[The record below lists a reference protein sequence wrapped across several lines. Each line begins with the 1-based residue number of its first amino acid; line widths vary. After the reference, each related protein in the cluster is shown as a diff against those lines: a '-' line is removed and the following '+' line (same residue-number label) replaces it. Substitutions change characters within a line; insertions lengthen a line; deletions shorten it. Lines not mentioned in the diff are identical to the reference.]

1 MMKQPSSKSLDNNFY
16 PGQTITGRWH
26 GKKYVILKVLG
37 EGAIGKVYLARHG
50 RQLMALKVAHNAMSV
65 SSEVHVLR
73 QISKVQGLSLGPS
86 FLDMDDVATAQGNI
100 TFYAMEYIHG
110 EPFLPFV
117 RNKGIEWL
125 GIFVVQ
131 LLGDL
136 QKMHDK
142 GWVFGDIKP
151 ENLLITS
158 NPYQLRWIDPG
169 GVTKRGRSIKEYTEF
184 FDRGYWGAG
193 DRKADPAYD
202 LFSVSMLIVNRSYPA
217 RFYKEGVKGTR
228 VIIEKTSKQ
237 ASLIPY
243 APIIEKGVTQ
253 RYEHALEMKKDVME
267 VLRAQQANVPPSRK
281 KKRISSFMKQKHASA
296 ITSSTS
302 RTAKKRSGFK
312 ETAIFAS
319 FLLILYI
326 LYLTG

>member
-1 MMKQPSSKSLDNNFY
+1 MRQLSSKSQDNNFY
-16 PGQTITGRWH
+16 PGQIITGKWN
-26 GKKYVILKVLG
+26 GKKYTIIRVLG
-37 EGAIGKVYLARHG
+37 EGAIGKVYLARQG

-73 QISKVQGLSLGPS
+73 QMAKVQGLMLGPS
-86 FLDMDDVATAQGNI
+86 FLDMDDVLTPQGTI

-117 RNKGIEWL
+117 RTKGIEWL

-136 QKMHDK
+136 QRMHEK
-142 GWVFGDIKP
+142 GWIFGDIKP

-169 GVTKRGRSIKEYTEF
+169 GVTKKGRSIKEYTEF

-202 LFSVSMLIVNRSYPA
+202 LFSVSMLIVNRSYPS
-217 RFYKEGVKGTR
+217 RFYKEGIKGIR
-228 VIIEKTSKQ
+228 VIMDKTSKQ
-237 ASLIPY
+237 PSLIPY
-243 APIIEKGVTQ
+243 APIIEKGITQ
-253 RYEHALEMKKDVME
+253 RYKYALEMKKDVMD

-281 KKRISSFMKQKHASA
+281 KKRLSFLMKWKYVSA
-296 ITSSTS
+296 TKTSPS
-302 RTAKKRSGFK
+302 RNHKERSGFK